1 MHPDLQSLVAAL
13 IRNALAV
20 PMHPVGASD
29 GDVAARAYAVE
40 PAAVLRPLMA
50 DMPTPLPEEHARLV
64 ALLPVPEP
72 LAVGA

>member
-1 MHPDLQSLVAAL
+1 MHPDSQSLVAAL

-50 DMPTPLPEEHARLV
+50 DVPTPLPEEHARLV